1 MRPTAVLIPALDR
14 EGWAAASVSVL
25 VGCCYRDPVHRPA
38 VGWRPTSCNGPV
50 THAERA
56 VDGDE
61 LVYCEAHAY
70 GRRTTI
76 RLPLVR
82 GCELASS
89 PNIAGDSHDD
99 FFGIRT

>member
-1 MRPTAVLIPALDR
+1 M
-14 EGWAAASVSVL
+14 SVL
-25 VGCCYRDPVHRPA
+25 VGCWYRDPVHRPA
-38 VGWRPTSCNGPV
+38 VGCPTSCNRPV
-50 THAERA
+50 TYAERA

-70 GRRTTI
+70 GRGTTI
-76 RLPLVR
+76 RLPLGGGR
-82 GCELASS
+82 ESASS